1 MGFYTRVGER
11 LRALR
16 NQAGLSQAALGARIG
31 RSASAIDRYEMGQ
44 RRISLADLVRLAKIL
59 EVAPETLLQGPP
71 DREGSARAARARTA
85 RGVSQPLSPSRLQA
99 EHLRLLRELDRRLAY
114 PPAAPRSDVVREQP
128 GTYRGGRI
136 AGRRISQ
143 EGISPEVYAA
153 TLSAEQ
159 LRALA
164 RRAGWPGAA
173 DPKVLRRFAAL
184 VVGEFARSRGRE
196 GR

>member
-1 MGFYTRVGER
+1 MGFYTRLGER

-16 NQAGLSQAALGARIG
+16 NQAGLSQAALAAKIG

-59 EVAPETLLQGPP
+59 EVAPETLFQGSPN
-71 DREGSARAARARTA
+71 RQGSARAARSGAERS
-85 RGVSQPLSPSRLQA
+85 VSPPLSTGRLHA

-114 PPAAPRSDVVREQP
+114 PPAAPRPDVVREEP
-128 GTYRGGRI
+128 GTYRRGRI
-136 AGRRISQ
+136 ARRRVSE

-184 VVGEFARSRGRE
+184 VVREFARRRGRE